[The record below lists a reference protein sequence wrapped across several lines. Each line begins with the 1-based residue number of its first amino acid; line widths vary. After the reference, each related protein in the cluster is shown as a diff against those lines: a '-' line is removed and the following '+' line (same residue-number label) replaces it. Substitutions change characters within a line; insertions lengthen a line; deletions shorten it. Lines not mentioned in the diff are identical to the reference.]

1 MDIFRPDL
9 MHGKVAFITG
19 GGSGICLG
27 IAKAYV
33 SLGCNVSIMGRN
45 AERLASAKLEL
56 DSEAKGSR

>member
-9 MHGKVAFITG
+9 MQGKVAFITG

-33 SLGCNVSIMGRN
+33 SLGCHVAIFGRN
-45 AERLASAKLEL
+45 AERLASAKGELE
-56 DSEAKGSR
+56 SVAKGSR